1 MRLNNS
7 IDGMM
12 RAKEAMDR
20 ASANI
25 TKKLTPGNEEDISK
39 DVAMQKV
46 AKEQLSANIRVS
58 QVQDDMLG
66 ETIDLLA

>member
-58 QVQDDMLG
+58 RVQDDMLG
-66 ETIDLLA
+66 EAIDLMA